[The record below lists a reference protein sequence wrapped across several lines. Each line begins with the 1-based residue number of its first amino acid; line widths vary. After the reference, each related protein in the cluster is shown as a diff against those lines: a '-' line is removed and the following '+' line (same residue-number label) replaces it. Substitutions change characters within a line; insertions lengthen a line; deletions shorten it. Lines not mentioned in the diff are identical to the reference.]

1 MKLEDDLLRH
11 LMVLRE
17 GDLPLPDSAV
27 QRTGEDGAG
36 DSPDVVPTEKETVEE
51 DEQASDDEGEAEQE
65 NDVDEVLE
73 DVTGEED

>member
-1 MKLEDDLLRH
+1 
-11 LMVLRE
+11 
-17 GDLPLPDSAV
+17 
-27 QRTGEDGAG
+27 
-36 DSPDVVPTEKETVEE
+36 VPTEKETVEE